1 MAQSV
6 HQAVAK
12 QYEKWVYPQPIMD
25 LAAPEQ
31 QGRWDG
37 GDPTKRYF
45 TYWPHREFRDDL
57 NILVAGC
64 GSNAAARYAF
74 HHPNATITGIDL
86 STSSLAHETY
96 LKDKHQL
103 QNLTLHHLPIEEV
116 ASLGQTFD
124 FIDVSG
130 VLHHLP
136 NPVAGLKALGTVL
149 DSDGVIAVMLYGK
162 YGRTGVYMMQ
172 ELFTLMGL
180 EQTETDLD
188 MVKMTLAALPSHH
201 VVNPY
206 LKRTH
211 DTRYD
216 AGLVDTFL
224 HPQDRAYSTQD
235 CLDFVSEAGLAFMGW
250 WDNIL
255 YYPEGQLSADSTLA
269 QKLNTL
275 PEAQIW
281 QAMELYNG
289 TLGQHAFAVCH
300 PSRAQSTYKPNFDSE
315 DLLAAIP
322 VSQCT
327 LVQDDGTH
335 IQVKREAFPTYTLQP
350 AVSALFRQID
360 GTKTV
365 SQCFDSA
372 NLTLPEHYTKQSACR
387 EIIQYLWRL
396 SHITL
401 RIPPF
406 TP

>member
-1 MAQSV
+1 MVNSV
-6 HQAVAK
+6 HQAVMR

-37 GDPTKRYF
+37 GDPTKRYH
-45 TYWPHREFRDDL
+45 TYWPHRDFRDDL

-74 HHPNATITGIDL
+74 HHPQATITGIDL
-86 STSSLAHETY
+86 STSSLAHEAY

-103 QNLTLHHLPIEEV
+103 SNLTLHQCPLEEV

-136 NPVAGLKALGTVL
+136 DPVTGLKALGTVL
-149 DSDGVIAVMLYGK
+149 NPDGVIAVMLYGK

-180 EQTETDLD
+180 TQTEADLD
-188 MVKMTLAALPSHH
+188 MVKTTLKALPQSH
-201 VVNPY
+201 VVNSY
-206 LKRTH
+206 LGRTQ

-235 CLDFVSEAGLAFMGW
+235 CLQFVEDAGLQFMGW

-255 YYPEGQLSADSTLA
+255 YYPEAQISPDSVLA
-269 QKLNTL
+269 KKLNTL
-275 PEAQIW
+275 PEADIW
-281 QAMELYNG
+281 SAMELYNG
-289 TLGQHAFAVCH
+289 TLGQHSFCVCL
-300 PSRAQSTYKPNFDSE
+300 PQRPESTYKPDFEGEALLGYVPVRQCQVVE
-315 DLLAAIP
+315 DAGEMIRVERKPYP
-322 VSQCT
+322 V
-327 LVQDDGTH
+327 
-335 IQVKREAFPTYTLQP
+335 YTLTP
-350 AVSALFRQID
+350 AVSEMFRQID
-360 GTKTV
+360 GVKTV
-365 SQCFDSA
+365 AQCFEASGFA
-372 NLTLPEHYTKQSACR
+372 LPEGYTMHSACR
-387 EIIQYLWRL
+387 EVFRYLWRL

-401 RIPPF
+401 KMPQA
-406 TP
+406 